1 MDRNKILI
9 WGEAG
14 VGKTTFCA
22 KFCQDWALIVRE
34 KEGKRQELTEEQKSE
49 LEKLT
54 EEQRS
59 KLNNIGLLFCIVLRD
74 IGSKTVKDIIISK
87 LGFNKLND
95 SQLSSILE
103 RVNERSKFVILMDGF
118 DEISGKVKQ
127 VEEVLTDPN
136 YHKIHSITTCRPHA
150 TQGIVLNVDVE
161 IRLKGFSEA
170 QAKDFVEMYA
180 KIKFSKQDQILSLVA
195 HTISQIESSSD
206 LLEMSTNPS
215 MLQLLCLLS
224 WKKGKISKDRTSV
237 FKDYTSYL
245 LVQYHLKLGKTEYS
259 YSDGLYDKHL
269 FNAGKVA
276 LMGLKQNQLNLVFS
290 KSEACRIGGNEI
302 FDIGFLTELPS
313 TDTDSVKVQF
323 THKTLQEYLAA
334 FFVVNTP
341 GDEGLQ
347 LLMEFCSTSQRLIG
361 SQVILEF
368 VSNMSTKMG
377 KEIKK
382 KIKDFVSKCDSD
394 DKVDSRTRT
403 SFLISMLEG
412 NETLKFP
419 LPAVIEINF
428 RYNFFKM
435 SALKRFFSMDGQG
448 VRKISLTLDQNNRLS
463 VLQDTK
469 VNSLDELNI
478 ANDWYSQTWSR
489 EDSKNMCRVMKK
501 LKPGFLSI
509 SNCDWKLMDEATFA
523 VILQHVHTLILE
535 NCGLEQENLS
545 SILRAKHHLK
555 VLKVT
560 ERCIKIDGEV
570 IEAVSKLHSD
580 IKLYMFGQMITL
592 MHKPHRIKSLSI
604 CRCSLKIGTE
614 IAEAVSRLPDHTE
627 LDLSGN
633 QVTDNSV
640 CIALL
645 HKAATMKSIS
655 ICNCG
660 IQIDTEI
667 AEAVSRLPDHAE
679 LDLSGNQVTD
689 KSACIT
695 LIHKAATMRSLN
707 IHNCMSNCGIQIDT
721 EIAEAVSRLPD
732 HTELDMSGNQVT
744 DKSACITL
752 LNKTATMKSLNIH
765 NCMANCGIQIDT
777 EVAEAISRLPNHTQL
792 VLAGN
797 QITDK
802 SACITLIHKGGI
814 MKSIRICNCRIQIDT
829 EIAEAV
835 SRLPDH
841 TQLDLSGNQVTDK
854 SACITLIH
862 KAATMKSL
870 SICNCGIQ
878 IDTEIAEAVSR
889 LPAHTELDLSG
900 NQVTD
905 KSACITLIHKAATM
919 KSLSICN
926 CGIQID
932 TEIAEAVSRLP
943 AHTEL
948 DLSGNQVT
956 DKSACITLI
965 HKAATMKSLSIC
977 NCGIKIDTE
986 IAEAVSRLP
995 DHTELDLSGNQVT
1008 DKSAC
1013 IALIQKAATMKS
1025 LNICNCMSN
1034 CFMKIDKKIAKAISR
1049 LPDHVELDLS
1059 GNKVTDKSACITL
1072 IHKAATMKS
1081 LSICNCFIKI
1091 DTEIAEAVSR
1101 LPDHTELDLSGNQ
1114 VMDKSACITLIHKAA
1129 TMKSLNIHNCMSNCG
1144 IQIDTEIAEVVS
1156 RLPDHT
1162 QLYLSGNQVTDKSA
1176 CIALIQKA
1184 ATMKSLNIHDCISNC
1199 RISIDTEIAEA
1210 VSRLPDHTQLDL
1222 SGNQVTDKSACITL
1236 IHKAAT
1242 MKSLSICNCGIQIDT
1257 EIAEAVSR
1265 LPDHTKLDLSGNQVT
1280 DKSASIAL
1288 IHKAATM
1295 KSLSICNCGIQI
1307 DTEIAEA
1314 VSRLPDHTELDLSG
1328 NQVTDKSASIALI
1341 HKAATMK
1348 SLSICNC
1355 GIQIDTEIAEAV
1367 SRLPAHTELDL
1378 SGNQVTDKSA
1388 CITLIHKAATMK
1400 SLSICNCGIQIDTE
1414 IAEAVS
1420 RLPHDIQLDLSG
1432 NELTKI
1438 DPRLLARVLLHMP
1451 ERYIFDGM
1459 EYFF

>member
-290 KSEACRIGGNEI
+290 KSEACRIGGDEI

-347 LLMEFCSTSQRLIG
+347 LIMEFCSTSQRLIG

-419 LPAVIEINF
+419 LPAAIEINF

-501 LKPGFLSI
+501 MKPGFLYI

-535 NCGLEQENLS
+535 NCGLEQENLL

-689 KSACIT
+689 KSVCIT

-732 HTELDMSGNQVT
+732 HAELDLSGNQVTDKSACITIIHKAATMRSLNIHNCMSNCGIQIDTEIAEAVSRLPDHKELDMSGNQVT
-744 DKSACITL
+744 DKSACIAL
-752 LNKTATMKSLNIH
+752 LHKTATMKSLNIH
-765 NCMANCGIQIDT
+765 NCLANCGIQIDT

-792 VLAGN
+792 VQAGN

-802 SACITLIHKGGI
+802 SACITLIHKAGI
-814 MKSIRICNCRIQIDT
+814 MRSIRKCNCCIQIDTEIAEAVSRLRDVTQLDLSGNQVTDKSACITLIHKAATMKSLSICNCGIQIDT

-841 TQLDLSGNQVTDK
+841 TQIDLYGNQVTDK

-965 HKAATMKSLSIC
+965 HKAATMRSLSIC
-977 NCGIKIDTE
+977 NCGIQIDTE
-986 IAEAVSRLP
+986 IAEALSRLP

-1013 IALIQKAATMKS
+1013 IALILKAATMKS

-1034 CFMKIDKKIAKAISR
+1034 CF
-1049 LPDHVELDLS
+1049 
-1059 GNKVTDKSACITL
+1059 
-1072 IHKAATMKS
+1072 
-1081 LSICNCFIKI
+1081 
-1091 DTEIAEAVSR
+1091 
-1101 LPDHTELDLSGNQ
+1101 
-1114 VMDKSACITLIHKAA
+1114 
-1129 TMKSLNIHNCMSNCG
+1129 
-1144 IQIDTEIAEVVS
+1144 
-1156 RLPDHT
+1156 
-1162 QLYLSGNQVTDKSA
+1162 
-1176 CIALIQKA
+1176 
-1184 ATMKSLNIHDCISNC
+1184 
-1199 RISIDTEIAEA
+1199 
-1210 VSRLPDHTQLDL
+1210 
-1222 SGNQVTDKSACITL
+1222 
-1236 IHKAAT
+1236 
-1242 MKSLSICNCGIQIDT
+1242 
-1257 EIAEAVSR
+1257 
-1265 LPDHTKLDLSGNQVT
+1265 
-1280 DKSASIAL
+1280 
-1288 IHKAATM
+1288 
-1295 KSLSICNCGIQI
+1295 
-1307 DTEIAEA
+1307 
-1314 VSRLPDHTELDLSG
+1314 
-1328 NQVTDKSASIALI
+1328 
-1341 HKAATMK
+1341 
-1348 SLSICNC
+1348 
-1355 GIQIDTEIAEAV
+1355 
-1367 SRLPAHTELDL
+1367 
-1378 SGNQVTDKSA
+1378 
-1388 CITLIHKAATMK
+1388 
-1400 SLSICNCGIQIDTE
+1400 
-1414 IAEAVS
+1414 
-1420 RLPHDIQLDLSG
+1420 
-1432 NELTKI
+1432 
-1438 DPRLLARVLLHMP
+1438 
-1451 ERYIFDGM
+1451 
-1459 EYFF
+1459 